1 VADLDGRIVVVTG
14 AGTGVGRVLATRY
27 AQAGARVLVAARRV
41 ELLEETAA
49 MVRDEGAEA
58 AVVGADLRVEDDCRR
73 VVATAVE
80 RWGGLDVLLNNA
92 AVPGRDMPVSEMSL
106 DNWNDTIATNVTGP
120 MLLAREALSQAMVP
134 ARSGNIQFFSSGAAK
149 AVRPK
154 KSHYAVAKMGLLPL
168 TRTLALEVGE
178 LGIRVNTLVLGA
190 VSGELVD
197 AWLDRVAAEKGTD
210 RAELLAE
217 LGKDAALRR
226 LVDPREVADTS
237 LWLASDASSAITGQD
252 INVTAGAEM
261 R

>member
-1 VADLDGRIVVVTG
+1 MDGEVVVITG
-14 AGTGVGRVLATRY
+14 AGTGIGRVLATRY
-27 AQAGARVLVAARRV
+27 GRAGARVAIAARRV
-41 ELLEETAA
+41 ELLEETAEL
-49 MVRDEGAEA
+49 VRAEGADVM
-58 AVVGADLRVEDDCRR
+58 VVPTDLRLEDDCGRLVR
-73 VVATAVE
+73 SVLD
-80 RWGGLDVLLNNA
+80 RWGSLDVVLNNA
-92 AVPGRDMPVSEMSL
+92 AVPGRDMPVSAMDL
-106 DNWNDTIATNVTGP
+106 GNWNDTIATNVTGP
-120 MLLAREALSQAMVP
+120 MLVAREALREAMIP
-134 ARSGNIQFFSSGAAK
+134 ARFGNIQFFSSGAAK
-149 AVRPK
+149 AVRPNK
-154 KSHYAVAKMGLLPL
+154 AHYAVAKMGLLPL

-226 LVDPREVADTS
+226 LVDPDEVADTS
-237 LWLASDASSAITGQD
+237 LWLASEASSAITGQD